1 LKCPGISA
9 HKYATASNYKVAQ
22 ALNTFGYLL
31 PPFSLSVAWCIWP
44 HLQVLFP
51 GIVAVVC
58 PGSCAALL
66 QRNRVSDMNYVY
78 RQLISSENVL
88 KLLIG
93 QPSGWQAGRQGRMQ
107 NGTVS
112 KRGSH
117 KNVDNMPGE
126 CFIPPIS
133 LQVL

>member
-1 LKCPGISA
+1 
-9 HKYATASNYKVAQ
+9 
-22 ALNTFGYLL
+22 
-31 PPFSLSVAWCIWP
+31 
-44 HLQVLFP
+44 
-51 GIVAVVC
+51 
-58 PGSCAALL
+58 
-66 QRNRVSDMNYVY
+66 MNYVY

-133 LQVL
+133 LQVFWKAKIKA